1 MATHSTHLV
10 GAVLAAGLGTRLR
23 PLTDFKP
30 KPLVPVAGLP
40 LLEWA
45 LNALDALGVAAV
57 GVNLFHHAEQVP
69 PALAH
74 RALRPVFVHE
84 ETLQGTGGGLRGL
97 AAALPRATLVAA
109 NGDALFDFDLAP
121 VLAAHRAH
129 EALGTLALRRPRPGE
144 DFGRVAIDPATGQV
158 ARIAE
163 VRGPNADAAGLVEGV
178 FTGVQV
184 LEPGLVDAL
193 PTEGACDVLRTAWA
207 KRLAEGARLVG
218 TFVPDDALWLDVGT
232 PARYLEAQTEVLRR
246 PERAATGRRL
256 PAPDA
261 AGRRV
266 DAAASVHATATLE
279 GPCWIGPGARVEAGA
294 FVGAGT
300 IVDAGAV
307 VRAGVRLERCVLWPG
322 ATAAESAADHV
333 FAA

>member
-1 MATHSTHLV
+1 
-10 GAVLAAGLGTRLR
+10 LAAGLGTRLR

-30 KPLVPVAGLP
+30 KPLVPVVGLP

-45 LNALDALGVAAV
+45 LDALDALGVAAV
-57 GVNLFHHAEQVP
+57 GVNLFHHADQVP
-69 PALAH
+69 HALAH
-74 RALRPVFVHE
+74 RALEPVFVHE

-129 EALGTLALRRPRPGE
+129 GALGTLALRRPRPGE
-144 DFGRVAIDPATGQV
+144 DFGRVAIDPVTGQI

-163 VRGPNADAAGLVEGV
+163 VRGPNADAAGLIEGI

-184 LEPGLVDAL
+184 LEPALIAAL
-193 PTEGACDVLRTAWA
+193 PPEGACDVLRTAWA
-207 KRLAEGARLVG
+207 MCLTEGARLIG
-218 TFVPDDALWLDVGT
+218 TFVPDDALWIDVGT
-232 PARYLEAQTEVLRR
+232 PARYLEAQAEVLRR
-246 PERAATGRRL
+246 SSRPRL
-256 PAPDA
+256 PAADA

-266 DAAASVHATATLE
+266 DATATVDAAATLE
-279 GPCWIGPGARVEAGA
+279 GPCWIGPSARVEAGA

-300 IVDAGAV
+300 VVDTGAV
-307 VRAGVRLERCVLWPG
+307 VRSGVRLERCVLWPG
-322 ATAAESAADHV
+322 AVAVESAADHV
-333 FAA
+333 FVA